1 MDSLQQQEEQQEQQQ
16 TQSQNND
23 EKSKEEKLVDT
34 ISKVVKIS
42 TSDIIVDAGGGGK
55 GVVEGRST
63 VNNVVENSNEKLI
76 EEKSADST
84 NKTAEIETNCEVNI
98 INKCESDVNNI
109 IVEKKRD
116 LNVES
121 CLTECSLDKVVL
133 TKKVDEI
140 INNKSQDSNAVE
152 QLNLCDFKGGG
163 GVLTDLT
170 DKNTI
175 IADKLIKDIQV
186 PKIDNIEKIST
197 NNDEIHSKIDSTCSN
212 SSSSSSNSNC
222 SNSKV
227 INEIQNVNS
236 IGDHKRPDLGDN
248 DKTRNFYNNSIPDD
262 YSIRNDNKANYQISY
277 NINQKVPEFTQRQ
290 EVPVRDERLIHH
302 QNYNNSS
309 IDLRTPTSSNDDYN
323 RANNL
328 LYVNKPDFSKQIQSQ
343 KISHS
348 LSQLQMKPPD
358 FTKLNHSELQISNP
372 DFTKNYAAEQQ
383 QQQTK
388 SHVTPSNFAEYSRK
402 NNFISD
408 LRLKTPTQNSNNTNL
423 YVKAPDFNSTT
434 TTKID
439 QVLPNDYSNEEP
451 TPHVIHKNQFLTQNF
466 KPASES
472 KPNTYTAQSII
483 DEQVK
488 AQYND
493 RKSAEDVYRRHPN
506 YPYYERVSK
515 DAPKTV
521 RQPELPYHYSQYQQ
535 RTELPEK
542 YKSSSVPVTSAQVP
556 YNHYNSTTSSRSI
569 QHNPYYPQNPVIQN
583 NKSIAENGSVAIRN
597 TQQQPPQQQ
606 YYYNQDQQN
615 YLSQMYSNSAS
626 PILRNKNSPVS
637 SPITAASITR
647 PIKSPVPQHKSQTSP
662 GLMNP
667 PNPPQNWSRV
677 SQSPI
682 SNSPHNI
689 QAQSPTFLHPSPR
702 PSPSPTNIINNKS
715 AIPSPVSYKTTPS
728 PTFNSKYSTTT
739 TTTEVSSNSREN
751 FKKQEVLAQR
761 YNAEQYYSQSKS
773 VLPPSLP
780 PQQQLHHQTQQQQ
793 PGYDGRVKY
802 EYPPTN
808 SIPTKN
814 GPTKPVEFV
823 DLTKTT
829 TKPDDKYNYKYASSG
844 ELNNQQSS
852 IRDQKFLIGYNQM
865 KSQNINQQ
873 YSMRHATSEADLNMY
888 NRVNYR
894 PDVTMRLSDNDLQR
908 KHAEENYKNSFK
920 QKTNYSSLSSENLHQ
935 KNPYEVPPQS
945 KQEKYPSNYA
955 AYPSVK
961 YPPTPVEIQKQRMDL
976 NYKQQQPP
984 LQQQQQPHPS
994 ISYRRPSYPSEH
1006 NKLNDRMRPSET
1018 VTSVSYKSLPSTSQ
1032 NPATEFHSNAVITKI
1047 KNEQPIYN
1055 PSVPV
1060 IRPIENPVE
1069 LTKKTVVPG
1078 VKKES
1083 PLDLSV
1089 KTIKTKA
1096 DSTGCDDPNVTGS
1109 GPSHKVDFLPNF
1121 SKHSPVDYRA
1131 LNYNNIPQ
1139 QNYHQPYQQQQPPP
1153 QQRVYQNP
1161 PQPIPQPQPQTSQRI
1176 EDKRNLNYKPVDD
1189 PSHPKFDPY
1198 GRPYSQP
1205 VKTDQV
1211 NYPNNYYGKHLPNN
1225 NLRAPPPPPQT
1236 DQLYK
1241 KPKLDP
1247 IPMPVKSGYPHINSH
1262 PEDKRISK
1270 PPTISEKLYYER
1282 LEDRKYVERL
1292 LKRNGPDDQ
1301 RYSLYNPP
1309 IPTIPATNRKRPI
1322 ESYPS
1327 EVPVPIKQH
1336 RVEPQQKSVTEIY
1349 QNHLNMQKN
1358 DPSKGI
1364 FPPASIHRV
1373 PKDPKIVYPHDGRIP
1388 QYYNPQ
1394 LPIGTREP
1402 EKHTKPAEQNFIQHQ
1417 TDVQRYSEVKKEN
1430 IPYMP
1435 PYNPD
1440 PKIQT
1445 VKNTTEIRIPYPT
1458 TQQPTIPPIQN
1469 DRPYYPYPTKRD
1481 NYYPAQ
1487 PSHPTWFPPQ
1497 MEEHRKSME
1506 NIPQNVYQNP
1516 NYPYF
1521 KPDNYIRPQNYQ
1533 EVPQIRPED
1542 VTKQSQPINNI
1553 IPPKGA
1559 DQNVISKLRN
1569 NLEMKEMEKQKLL
1582 LRKQNSQE
1590 MSEDENNKSDINSI
1604 LAARIRTK
1612 GELKGFN
1619 PIPPQSVEIVKPP
1632 AEIEQQPIELPKRIE
1647 PPSDI
1652 EGASG
1657 FDLMD
1662 WGSACND
1669 FVEQLQTG
1677 KKRGRRKPNNKAAA
1691 STSSTSVQ
1699 VKKWNLDIK
1708 METVQK
1714 ETTLSD
1720 LKVPENN
1727 QLIDNQVEII
1737 KAENQ
1742 DFKPTVE
1749 VVEEEE
1755 QVKKSMTSSD
1765 EDKPL
1770 LLLRQQSV
1778 TGKTEDESIKI
1789 KSELNRNAVVEKLA
1803 EKLERNLKE
1812 KQRMEHEK
1820 RLAARLDAT
1829 SSDSENDSNKTPRP
1843 RKRSKKL
1850 KSRSSLSKKNSSDN
1864 NSVEGVELE
1873 VITPKK
1879 DETIEVNNKRKV
1891 KSSSDSE
1898 PLSMRRKSVRR
1909 NTIVSGNEDKTQNS
1923 GISGD
1928 DKKSIKII
1936 QTRSRSKD
1944 VKKDD
1949 SSSDDDADADDD
1961 VEDDNK
1967 KITEKKDSS
1976 SSDSESEKNKLK
1988 KMIDSKTKSP
1998 KTIAR
2003 TIGTRRSVVEEDKTK
2018 TMETMTRS
2026 KRKREIE
2033 RLSNSKVLRN
2043 DKIIHCGQAAKKV
2056 IVDVKKDVKG
2066 KVNKIDEKSIK
2077 NCLQKKCDK
2086 KDENKKKIEETDSD
2100 DLKSLKGKKIIK
2112 KLVKMESSS
2121 NELSESEP
2129 EAVTER

>member
-1 MDSLQQQEEQQEQQQ
+1 MDSLQQQEQQQ
-16 TQSQNND
+16 PTQTQNND
-23 EKSKEEKLVDT
+23 EKSKEEKLVDK
-34 ISKVVKIS
+34 ISKIDEIS
-42 TSDIIVDAGGGGK
+42 ASND
-55 GVVEGRST
+55 VVEGGGEG
-63 VNNVVENSNEKLI
+63 VDVLENSNEKLI
-76 EEKSADST
+76 DENLVNKSADST
-84 NKTAEIETNCEVNI
+84 NKTAENETSCKVNI

-140 INNKSQDSNAVE
+140 INNKSQDSTSAVE

-163 GVLTDLT
+163 DCSVTDMT
-170 DKNTI
+170 DKNI
-175 IADKLIKDIQV
+175 LIADSDNKLNKDLIV
-186 PKIDNIEKIST
+186 PQLDKIEKIST
-197 NNDEIHSKIDSTCSN
+197 TNNQKLDDEIHSKIDSTCS
-212 SSSSSSNSNC
+212 SSSSS
-222 SNSKV
+222 KI
-227 INEIQNVNS
+227 INETQNFNS
-236 IGDHKRPDLGDN
+236 IGDHKRPDLGEN

-262 YSIRNDNKANYQISY
+262 YSIRNDNKINYLNSY
-277 NINQKVPEFTQRQ
+277 NQKVPEFTQRQ
-290 EVPVRDERLIHH
+290 EVPVRDKRLNHH
-302 QNYNNSS
+302 RNYNNSS

-328 LYVNKPDFSKQIQSQ
+328 LYVQKPDFSKQIQSQ

-358 FTKLNHSELQISNP
+358 FSKLNHSELQISNP

-383 QQQTK
+383 HQQTK
-388 SHVTPSNFAEYSRK
+388 SQITPSNFAEYSRK

-408 LRLKTPTQNSNNTNL
+408 LRLKQPSQNSNNTNL
-423 YVKAPDFNSTT
+423 YVKAPDFNSS
-434 TTKID
+434 KLES
-439 QVLPNDYSNEEP
+439 VPPNDYSMEEP

-466 KPASES
+466 KPASEP
-472 KPNTYTAQSII
+472 KPNTYPVQSII
-483 DEQVK
+483 DEQVR

-515 DAPKTV
+515 DTPKSV
-521 RQPELPYHYSQYQQ
+521 RQPELPYHYSPYQQ

-542 YKSSSVPVTSAQVP
+542 YKSSSVPATSAQVP
-556 YNHYNSTTSSRSI
+556 YNHYNSTSRPI
-569 QHNPYYPQNPVIQN
+569 QHNPYFPQPPQPPVIQN
-583 NKSIAENGSVAIRN
+583 NKTISENGAAIRN
-597 TQQQPPQQQ
+597 PTQPQ
-606 YYYNQDQQN
+606 YYYNHDQQN
-615 YLSQMYSNSAS
+615 YLSQMYSKSAS
-626 PILRNKNSPVS
+626 PIPRNKNSPAPP
-637 SPITAASITR
+637 SPITASISR

-689 QAQSPTFLHPSPR
+689 QAQSPTFLQPSPR
-702 PSPSPTNIINNKS
+702 PSPSPTNITLNNKS
-715 AIPSPVSYKTTPS
+715 AVPSPGIPYKTSPS
-728 PTFNSKYSTTT
+728 PTYSSKYSTP
-739 TTTEVSSNSREN
+739 EVSSNSREN

-761 YNAEQYYSQSKS
+761 YSAEQYYSQNKS
-773 VLPPSLP
+773 VLPPP
-780 PQQQLHHQTQQQQ
+780 QPQQPL
-793 PGYDGRVKY
+793 YDGRIKY

-808 SIPTKN
+808 SVPIKN

-829 TKPDDKYNYKYASSG
+829 KPSEDKYSYKYASSG
-844 ELNNQQSS
+844 ELNSQQSL
-852 IRDQKFLIGYNQM
+852 IRDPKYLPPQM
-865 KSQNINQQ
+865 RSQNINPQ
-873 YSMRHATSEADLNMY
+873 YAMRHATSEADLNMY
-888 NRVNYR
+888 NRSNYR

-908 KHAEENYKNSFK
+908 KQAEENYKNSFK
-920 QKTNYSSLSSENLHQ
+920 QSLPQKNNYSSLSSENLHQ

-945 KQEKYPSNYA
+945 KDKYPSNYA

-961 YPPTPVEIQKQRMDL
+961 YPPTHVEIQKQRMEL
-976 NYKQQQPP
+976 HYKQQQP
-984 LQQQQQPHPS
+984 QQQQPQQHPS
-994 ISYRRPSYPSEH
+994 INYSDPKYRRPSYPTEH
-1006 NKLNDRMRPSET
+1006 HKINDRMRPSET

-1032 NPATEFHSNAVITKI
+1032 SGPEFHSNAVLTKI
-1047 KNEQPIYN
+1047 KHEQPMYN

-1060 IRPIENPVE
+1060 IRPVETAVE
-1069 LTKKTVVPG
+1069 LTKKVVVPG

-1096 DSTGCDDPNVTGS
+1096 DSTGCDDPNVSGS
-1109 GPSHKVDFLPNF
+1109 GPSLKVDFLPNF
-1121 SKHSPVDYRA
+1121 SKHSPVDYRTM
-1131 LNYNNIPQ
+1131 NYNHVSQQRSAPQ
-1139 QNYHQPYQQQQPPP
+1139 PAYPPQHQPYQQP
-1153 QQRVYQNP
+1153 QQRIYQNP
-1161 PQPIPQPQPQTSQRI
+1161 PQPIPPQILPQPQIPQRI
-1176 EDKRNLNYKPVDD
+1176 EDKRSQNYKTVDD

-1205 VKTDQV
+1205 VKTDQI
-1211 NYPNNYYGKHLPNN
+1211 NYPNNYYGKHPPNN
-1225 NLRAPPPPPQT
+1225 VRAVPT
-1236 DQLYK
+1236 NDQLYK
-1241 KPKLDP
+1241 KPKMDP
-1247 IPMPVKSGYPHINSH
+1247 IPVRTVHPH
-1262 PEDKRISK
+1262 PEDKRMSK
-1270 PPTISEKLYYER
+1270 PATISEKLYYER

-1292 LKRNGPDDQ
+1292 LKRNDSSRPPEDQ
-1301 RYSLYNPP
+1301 RYSLYNPA
-1309 IPTIPATNRKRPI
+1309 IPVQRKRPM

-1327 EVPVPIKQH
+1327 EVPVPVKQH
-1336 RVEPQQKSVTEIY
+1336 RVEAQQKSVTEIY
-1349 QNHLNMQKN
+1349 QNHLNSIHKN
-1358 DPSKGI
+1358 DPSKGV

-1402 EKHTKPAEQNFIQHQ
+1402 EKHIKPVEQNFTQPE
-1417 TDVQRYSEVKKEN
+1417 VQRYSEVKKEN
-1430 IPYMP
+1430 IPYIP

-1440 PKIQT
+1440 PKLQP
-1445 VKNTTEIRIPYPT
+1445 VKNSTEIRVPYPT
-1458 TQQPTIPPIQN
+1458 QSAVLPIQN
-1469 DRPYYPYPTKRD
+1469 DRPYYPYPPKRD
-1481 NYYPAQ
+1481 NFYPTQ

-1521 KPDNYIRPQNYQ
+1521 KPENYIRPQNYQ

-1542 VTKQSQPINNI
+1542 VTKPVNNI
-1553 IPPKGA
+1553 LPPKGA

-1582 LRKQNSQE
+1582 LKKQNSTE

-1619 PIPPQSVEIVKPP
+1619 PIPAPVEVVKPIL
-1632 AEIEQQPIELPKRIE
+1632 EIEQPIDLPKRLD

-1652 EGASG
+1652 EGASA

-1677 KKRGRRKPNNKAAA
+1677 KKRGRRKPKA
-1691 STSSTSVQ
+1691 STS
-1699 VKKWNLDIK
+1699 KKFEIDLK

-1714 ETTLSD
+1714 ETPLSD

-1727 QLIDNQVEII
+1727 QLIENQVEIV
-1737 KAENQ
+1737 KSENQ
-1742 DFKPTVE
+1742 DFKK
-1749 VVEEEE
+1749 VEEV
-1755 QVKKSMTSSD
+1755 VKKSVTSSD

-1778 TGKTEDESIKI
+1778 TTKTEDESLKI

-1843 RKRSKKL
+1843 RKKKL

-1864 NSVEGVELE
+1864 NSVQGEE
-1873 VITPKK
+1873 ITPKK
-1879 DETIEVNNKRKV
+1879 DELIEINNKRKV

-1898 PLSMRRKSVRR
+1898 PLSMRRKSIRR
-1909 NTIVSGNEDKTQNS
+1909 NTILSENEEKS
-1923 GISGD
+1923 SAD

-1944 VKKDD
+1944 VKKDE
-1949 SSSDDDADADDD
+1949 SSSDNDK
-1961 VEDDNK
+1961 K
-1967 KITEKKDSS
+1967 KINEKKESS
-1976 SSDSESEKNKLK
+1976 SSEEKSDSENEKNKLK
-1988 KMIDSKTKSP
+1988 KNIDLKTKSP

-2003 TIGTRRSVVEEDKTK
+2003 TIGTRRSVVEEDKSK

-2043 DKIIHCGQAAKKV
+2043 DKIVHCGQAAKKA
-2056 IVDVKKDVKG
+2056 IAEVKKDVKG
-2066 KVNKIDEKSIK
+2066 KVNKIDEKPIK

-2086 KDENKKKIEETDSD
+2086 KEEKTKVDENKKKIEESDSD
-2100 DLKSLKGKKIIK
+2100 DLKSLKGKKNIK
-2112 KLVKMESSS
+2112 KVVKMEQSSS
-2121 NELSESEP
+2121 DELSESEP